1 MIDREETFDPR
12 LEAALR
18 AAAPDR
24 FEPGFASRVSA
35 RIVAD
40 RAAFGDVLQQ
50 QFVRIVPIIAAASLV
65 LGAYNWW
72 SARSS
77 SASALDALLRLPHVT
92 IAEAY
97 SSDALYAK
105 MPAVV
110 QP

>member
-24 FEPGFASRVSA
+24 FEPGFAARVAA
-35 RIVAD
+35 RVAGD
-40 RAAFGDVLQQ
+40 RASFGDVLQR
-50 QFVRIVPIIAAASLV
+50 QFVRIVPIVAAASLM

-72 SARSS
+72 STRGS
-77 SASALDALLRLPHVT
+77 SASALDAVLRLPHVT

-97 SSDALYAK
+97 SSDALYENV
-105 MPAVV
+105 PAVM